1 MWSIKGLAILITYH
15 TLKTI
20 NAPGEFSPEERS
32 QRGVALLNHT
42 YSMLYSHNYPGCL
55 MACMEDPRCMSLN
68 YWWYTSQCDLN
79 NKTKHSAE
87 SKFLCRDTSSTYMG
101 LMREPGIKRPM
112 YRSCRH
118 VHTSQGDGEY
128 SIDPT
133 MSGNPFTVYCDMTT
147 DGGGW
152 TAIQMVSF
160 TQSKLHF
167 ETEILTAQSY
177 TDLSRFSDHR
187 QKVLPSVLLK
197 LRKDM
202 GFKQIRFHCHKKK
215 AETVFHIM
223 TNINQLGEAVVRYF
237 TFASPLTPR
246 PEACGS
252 YSVLPDDNFTL
263 SEDCSN
269 WSGTRAQVDGKWGV
283 QGASDDDFPILE
295 AINRYGEKKKDDHL
309 FYAKPQRRQCDDGDI
324 DESSLS
330 PGDFWSI
337 FVR

>member
-1 MWSIKGLAILITYH
+1 
-15 TLKTI
+15 
-20 NAPGEFSPEERS
+20 
-32 QRGVALLNHT
+32 
-42 YSMLYSHNYPGCL
+42 
-55 MACMEDPRCMSLN
+55 
-68 YWWYTSQCDLN
+68 
-79 NKTKHSAE
+79 
-87 SKFLCRDTSSTYMG
+87 
-101 LMREPGIKRPM
+101 
-112 YRSCRH
+112 
-118 VHTSQGDGEY
+118 
-128 SIDPT
+128 
-133 MSGNPFTVYCDMTT
+133 
-147 DGGGW
+147 
-152 TAIQMVSF
+152 MVSF

-215 AETVFHIM
+215 AGTVFHIM

-252 YSVLPDDNFTL
+252 YSVLPDDNSTL

-337 FVR
+337 FVRWDIFSKGERTNIRTSKIKTTLLQFMLEAPWRCTIHCFLFTNCDWMNWGDVLFVSKMKKIGMLLNVVYRQVHKIIQQGSRLHSHSTLLTMVKSI

>member
-1 MWSIKGLAILITYH
+1 
-15 TLKTI
+15 
-20 NAPGEFSPEERS
+20 
-32 QRGVALLNHT
+32 
-42 YSMLYSHNYPGCL
+42 
-55 MACMEDPRCMSLN
+55 
-68 YWWYTSQCDLN
+68 
-79 NKTKHSAE
+79 
-87 SKFLCRDTSSTYMG
+87 
-101 LMREPGIKRPM
+101 
-112 YRSCRH
+112 
-118 VHTSQGDGEY
+118 
-128 SIDPT
+128 
-133 MSGNPFTVYCDMTT
+133 
-147 DGGGW
+147 
-152 TAIQMVSF
+152 MVSF

-197 LRKDM
+197 LRKGM

-215 AETVFHIM
+215 AGTVFHIM
-223 TNINQLGEAVVRYF
+223 TNINQLGEAVVKYF

-252 YSVLPDDNFTL
+252 YSVLPDDNSTL

>member
-1 MWSIKGLAILITYH
+1 
-15 TLKTI
+15 
-20 NAPGEFSPEERS
+20 
-32 QRGVALLNHT
+32 
-42 YSMLYSHNYPGCL
+42 
-55 MACMEDPRCMSLN
+55 
-68 YWWYTSQCDLN
+68 
-79 NKTKHSAE
+79 
-87 SKFLCRDTSSTYMG
+87 
-101 LMREPGIKRPM
+101 
-112 YRSCRH
+112 
-118 VHTSQGDGEY
+118 
-128 SIDPT
+128 
-133 MSGNPFTVYCDMTT
+133 
-147 DGGGW
+147 
-152 TAIQMVSF
+152 MVSF

-215 AETVFHIM
+215 AGTVFHIM

-252 YSVLPDDNFTL
+252 YSVLPDDNSTL

-337 FVR
+337 FVRWDIFSKGERTNIRTSKIKTTLLQFMLEAPWRCTIHCFLFTNCDWMNWGDVLFVSKMKKIGMLLNVVYRQVHKIIQQGSRLHSHSTLLTMVESI

>member
-1 MWSIKGLAILITYH
+1 
-15 TLKTI
+15 
-20 NAPGEFSPEERS
+20 
-32 QRGVALLNHT
+32 
-42 YSMLYSHNYPGCL
+42 
-55 MACMEDPRCMSLN
+55 
-68 YWWYTSQCDLN
+68 
-79 NKTKHSAE
+79 
-87 SKFLCRDTSSTYMG
+87 
-101 LMREPGIKRPM
+101 
-112 YRSCRH
+112 
-118 VHTSQGDGEY
+118 
-128 SIDPT
+128 
-133 MSGNPFTVYCDMTT
+133 
-147 DGGGW
+147 
-152 TAIQMVSF
+152 MVSF

-215 AETVFHIM
+215 AGTVFHIM

-252 YSVLPDDNFTL
+252 YSVLPDDNSTL

-337 FVR
+337 FVRWDIFSKGEQTNIRTSKIKTTLLQFMLEVPWRCTIHCFLFTNCDWMNWGDVLFVSKMKKIGMLLNVVYRQVHKIIQQGSRLHSHSTLLTMVESI

>member
-1 MWSIKGLAILITYH
+1 MY
-15 TLKTI
+15 
-20 NAPGEFSPEERS
+20 
-32 QRGVALLNHT
+32 AL
-42 YSMLYSHNYPGCL
+42 
-55 MACMEDPRCMSLN
+55 
-68 YWWYTSQCDLN
+68 
-79 NKTKHSAE
+79 
-87 SKFLCRDTSSTYMG
+87 
-101 LMREPGIKRPM
+101 
-112 YRSCRH
+112 
-118 VHTSQGDGEY
+118 
-128 SIDPT
+128 
-133 MSGNPFTVYCDMTT
+133 
-147 DGGGW
+147 GGW

-177 TDLSRFSDHR
+177 TDLSQFSDHR

-215 AETVFHIM
+215 AGTVFHIM
-223 TNINQLGEAVVRYF
+223 TNINQLGEVVVRYF

-252 YSVLPDDNFTL
+252 YSVLPDDNSTL

>member
-1 MWSIKGLAILITYH
+1 
-15 TLKTI
+15 
-20 NAPGEFSPEERS
+20 
-32 QRGVALLNHT
+32 
-42 YSMLYSHNYPGCL
+42 
-55 MACMEDPRCMSLN
+55 
-68 YWWYTSQCDLN
+68 
-79 NKTKHSAE
+79 
-87 SKFLCRDTSSTYMG
+87 
-101 LMREPGIKRPM
+101 
-112 YRSCRH
+112 
-118 VHTSQGDGEY
+118 
-128 SIDPT
+128 
-133 MSGNPFTVYCDMTT
+133 
-147 DGGGW
+147 
-152 TAIQMVSF
+152 MVSF

-215 AETVFHIM
+215 AGTVFHIM

-252 YSVLPDDNFTL
+252 YSVLPDDNSTL

-337 FVR
+337 FVRWDIFSKGEQTNIRTSKIKTTLLQFMLEAPWRCTIHCFLFTNCDWMNWGDVLFVSKMKKIGMLLNVVYRQVHKIIQQGSRLHSHSTLLTMVESI

>member
-1 MWSIKGLAILITYH
+1 
-15 TLKTI
+15 
-20 NAPGEFSPEERS
+20 
-32 QRGVALLNHT
+32 
-42 YSMLYSHNYPGCL
+42 
-55 MACMEDPRCMSLN
+55 
-68 YWWYTSQCDLN
+68 
-79 NKTKHSAE
+79 
-87 SKFLCRDTSSTYMG
+87 
-101 LMREPGIKRPM
+101 
-112 YRSCRH
+112 
-118 VHTSQGDGEY
+118 
-128 SIDPT
+128 
-133 MSGNPFTVYCDMTT
+133 
-147 DGGGW
+147 
-152 TAIQMVSF
+152 MVSF

-215 AETVFHIM
+215 AGTVFHIM

-252 YSVLPDDNFTL
+252 YSVLPDDNSTL

-337 FVR
+337 FVRWDIFSKGERTNIRTSKIKTTLLQFMLEVPWRCTIHCFLFTNCDWMNWGDVLFVSKMKKIGMLLNVVYRQVHKIIQQGSRLHSHSTLLTMVESI